1 MEYYGQG
8 RRSSVVPVLLAALLG
23 AVLGGLLVIWL
34 VPSLYQAGQVA
45 GGPGGVED
53 SSRVIDVE
61 RYIAANVADYP
72 ATAIS
77 DALQPAVVGVSNFQ
91 RGGGY
96 SFSGGAELTEVG
108 SGSGFIYDAEK
119 GYIVTNNHVIE
130 NAAEI
135 MVTLYDG
142 RNVRAILV
150 GGDTR
155 TDLAVIRIEDTTDL
169 RSAPI
174 GNSNTL
180 RVGEPVIA
188 IGNPGGQAF
197 ANSLTQGIVSALNRF
212 LELQGEASF
221 NLIQTDAAINPGNS
235 GGPLVNFSGQ
245 VIGINSAKNNMRGFE
260 GMGFAIP
267 ISDAEPVIR
276 QFIEKGY
283 ASYAALLISIQPE
296 YTPEYAASRGLPEGC
311 WVAHTE
317 AGGGAERAGIKTG
330 DIITAVNGVPTKNSL
345 QLSHELFKFKAGD
358 SVDVTYYRDKNSA
371 VVRVVL
377 GELRS

>member
-1 MEYYGQG
+1 MEYYGRGQK
-8 RRSSVVPVLLAALLG
+8 RSVLPVFLAALLG
-23 AVLGGLLVIWL
+23 ALVGGALVVWYL
-34 VPSLYQAGQVA
+34 SDFTKANPVTH
-45 GGPGGVED
+45 VED
-53 SSRVIDVE
+53 GIIDVGQ
-61 RYIAANVADYP
+61 YVADNPSEYP

-77 DALQPAVVGVSNFQ
+77 EALKPAVVGVSNFQ
-91 RGGGY
+91 RGGGTY
-96 SFSGGAELTEVG
+96 GFFGGTELAEVG
-108 SGSGFIYDAEK
+108 SGSGFIYDAAK
-119 GYIVTNNHVIE
+119 GYIVTNHHVIE

-142 RNVRAILV
+142 RNVQATLI

-155 TDLAVIRIEDTTDL
+155 SDLAVIQISETENL
-169 RSAPI
+169 KSMPI
-174 GNSNTL
+174 GDSNSL

-188 IGNPGGQAF
+188 IGNPGGQSF

-212 LELQGEASF
+212 LELKGEASF

-235 GGPLVNFSGQ
+235 GGPLVSFEGK

-283 ASYAALLISIQPE
+283 ASYAALMVSINE
-296 YTPEYAASRGLPEGC
+296 DYTPEYAAYIKSPEGC
-311 WVAHTE
+311 YIARTE
-317 AGGGAERAGIKTG
+317 SGGGAERAGVKAG
-330 DIITAVNGVPTKNSL
+330 DIVTAINGAPARNAL
-345 QLSHELFKFKAGD
+345 QLSHELFKYKAGD
-358 SVDVTYYRDKNSA
+358 MVDVTYFRDGASY

>member
-1 MEYYGQG
+1 MEYYGHE
-8 RRSSVVPVLLAALLG
+8 RRNGFFPLLLAALLG
-23 AVLGGLLVIWL
+23 AVLGGLLVVWL
-34 VPSLYQAGQVA
+34 MPALNSTGTVDRTGT
-45 GGPGGVED
+45 GT
-53 SSRVIDVE
+53 IDVGQF
-61 RYIAANVADYP
+61 IAQNQADYP

-77 DALQPAVVGVSNFQ
+77 DALQPAVVGISNFQ
-91 RGGGY
+91 RVGY
-96 SFSGGAELTEVG
+96 SALESGLSEVG

-130 NAAEI
+130 GASEI

-142 RNVRAILV
+142 SNVKARLV

-155 TDLAVIRIEDTTDL
+155 TDLAVIQIDDTKNL

-174 GNSNTL
+174 GDSNGL

-197 ANSLTQGIVSALNRF
+197 ANSLTQGIVSAVNRF
-212 LELQGEASF
+212 LELRGEASF

-245 VIGINSAKNNMRGFE
+245 VIGINSAKNNMEGFE

-267 ISDAEPVIR
+267 ISDAEPVIK

-283 ASYAALLISIQPE
+283 ASYAALMISISE
-296 YTPEYAASRGLPEGC
+296 DYTPEYAAYRSMPEGC
-311 WVAHTE
+311 LIARTE
-317 AGGGAERAGIKTG
+317 PSGGADKAGIKAG
-330 DIITAVNGVPTKNSL
+330 DIITAINGAPTKNSL
-345 QLSHELFKFKAGD
+345 QLSHEIFKYKPGD
-358 SVDVTYYRDKNSA
+358 TVDVTYTRDKASQ
-371 VVRVVL
+371 VVRVTF
-377 GELRS
+377 GEIRS